1 MKARAGTGWQYVMTD
16 LSLILFMITAAAL
29 REAPAEARKPSPL
42 AAPALGEPV
51 AVWRGGADAP
61 GLRQWLASQGADP
74 RQRLTVIAPLRDAAV
89 AVALAQGAGRPARVV
104 LEPDAS
110 GAPYAALTYDQ
121 SAPLARGLQSS
132 AETKPNP
139 ESSP

>member
-29 REAPAEARKPSPL
+29 REAPAEAHRPSPL

-74 RQRLTVIAPLRDAAV
+74 RQRLTVIAPLRDAAA